1 MRDACPAAA
10 AAGAAEPAHPWMR
23 VTVADVTGTRF
34 PYSVFLAWAYV
45 SDFKL
50 IGGVPLPLL
59 AEHCFHRAAGSM

>member
-1 MRDACPAAA
+1 
-10 AAGAAEPAHPWMR
+10 MR

-59 AEHCFHRAAGSM
+59 AEHCFHRGAGSM